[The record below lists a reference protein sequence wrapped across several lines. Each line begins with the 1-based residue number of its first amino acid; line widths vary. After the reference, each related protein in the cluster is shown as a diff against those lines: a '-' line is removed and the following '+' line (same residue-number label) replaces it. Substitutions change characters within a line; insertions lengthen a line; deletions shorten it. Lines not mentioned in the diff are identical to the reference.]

1 MKILLVNHFPLEG
14 SGSGI
19 YTQNVAEELL
29 NLNHKVVVIAP
40 DHKKVINKDYQVRSI
55 IFYNGVN
62 KNFHLPFNFPC
73 FTTHPFS
80 NTTFYEL
87 TNNQISDYV
96 NTFLDFTFKAKDDFN
111 PDIIHAQHLWVSSYC
126 ALKTGIP
133 FIVTCHGTDLIGF
146 KKGRRYR
153 SMAIDISKKAQFII
167 AISNQVKKDILDLF
181 YIDEKKIKVIFNG
194 FDPNIFKIRDINN
207 QKLLNKLGLPLE
219 VGKVICFVGKLTHF
233 KGVDVLIKAAS
244 IYEKVLDNVITLIV
258 GYGELYDELVN
269 LANEMGLKRFYFL
282 GHHDQNVVS
291 KIYNLADLAIVPSR
305 KEAFGLVAIEALACG
320 TPVIGTINGGLQDF
334 INEDVGSLVKPD
346 SPEELAE
353 KVIEEINSESKVK
366 KGKKAAK
373 YALKNFSWN
382 KNVKN
387 LIKIYKKVIR

>member
-1 MKILLVNHFPLEG
+1 
-14 SGSGI
+14 
-19 YTQNVAEELL
+19 
-29 NLNHKVVVIAP
+29 
-40 DHKKVINKDYQVRSI
+40 
-55 IFYNGVN
+55 
-62 KNFHLPFNFPC
+62 
-73 FTTHPFS
+73 
-80 NTTFYEL
+80 
-87 TNNQISDYV
+87 
-96 NTFLDFTFKAKDDFN
+96 
-111 PDIIHAQHLWVSSYC
+111 
-126 ALKTGIP
+126 
-133 FIVTCHGTDLIGF
+133 
-146 KKGRRYR
+146 
-153 SMAIDISKKAQFII
+153 QFII

-181 YIDEKKIKVIFNG
+181 DIDEKKIKVIFNG

-207 QKLLNKLGLPLE
+207 QKLLNKLELPLE

-269 LANEMGLKRFYFL
+269 LANETGLKRFYFL

-387 LIKIYKKVIR
+387 LIKIYKKVIK

>member
-1 MKILLVNHFPLEG
+1 MRILLINHFPLEG

-19 YTQNVAEELL
+19 YTQNVADVLL
-29 NLNHKVVVIAP
+29 KLGHEVVVIAP
-40 DHKKVINKDYQVRSI
+40 DHKQVTNKDFLVRSI
-55 IFYNGVN
+55 IFSNGVN

-87 TNNQISDYV
+87 TDTQISDYT
-96 NTFLDFTFKAKDDFN
+96 NTLLDFIYKAKEDFN

-126 ALKTGIP
+126 AKKTGIP
-133 FIVTCHGTDLIGF
+133 FCTTCHGTDLIGF
-146 KKGRRYR
+146 RKGKRYR
-153 SMAIDISKKAQFII
+153 NMTIDAVKSASFII
-167 AISNQVKKDILDLF
+167 AISNQVKKDILNLF
-181 YIDEKKIKVIFNG
+181 DISDKKIKVISNG
-194 FDPNIFKIRDINN
+194 FNSDIFRIKEIDR
-207 QKLLNKLGLPLE
+207 QKLLNELGLPLE

-291 KIYNLADLAIVPSR
+291 KIYNLADLAVVPSR
-305 KEAFGLVAIEALACG
+305 GEAFGLVAIEALACG
-320 TPVIGTINGGLQDF
+320 TPVIGTINGGPQDF
-334 INEDVGSLVKPD
+334 LNEEVGALVKQD
-346 SPEELAE
+346 SPEDLA
-353 KVIEEINSESKVK
+353 KKIIKEIKSDSKSK
-366 KGKKAAK
+366 KGKLAAK
-373 YALKNFSWN
+373 YALENFSWR
-382 KNVKN
+382 KNVKE
-387 LIKIYKKVIR
+387 LIDIYKKVIK

>member
-1 MKILLVNHFPLEG
+1 
-14 SGSGI
+14 
-19 YTQNVAEELL
+19 
-29 NLNHKVVVIAP
+29 
-40 DHKKVINKDYQVRSI
+40 
-55 IFYNGVN
+55 
-62 KNFHLPFNFPC
+62 
-73 FTTHPFS
+73 
-80 NTTFYEL
+80 
-87 TNNQISDYV
+87 
-96 NTFLDFTFKAKDDFN
+96 
-111 PDIIHAQHLWVSSYC
+111 
-126 ALKTGIP
+126 
-133 FIVTCHGTDLIGF
+133 
-146 KKGRRYR
+146 
-153 SMAIDISKKAQFII
+153 MAIDISKKAQFII

-181 YIDEKKIKVIFNG
+181 DIDEKKIKVVFNG
-194 FDPNIFKIRDINN
+194 FNSNIFNIRDINN
-207 QKLLNKLGLPLE
+207 QKLLNELGLPLE

-269 LANEMGLKRFYFL
+269 LTNEMGLKRFYFL
-282 GHHDQNVVS
+282 GHQHQNTVS

-353 KVIEEINSESKVK
+353 KVIDEINSESKVK
-366 KGKKAAK
+366 KGEKAAK

-387 LIKIYKKVIR
+387 LIKIYKKVIK